1 MRKWGWNK
9 EQAPDRLP
17 LLTTAGV
24 SPWCQQSQ
32 QRRRQRAAGS
42 HPTPPGCFETLPAA
56 SSQGKELYLS
66 RFESICFKDDLPHL
80 TIPEFPKLGLRH
92 CCFYLALHRAVPQC
106 CRSRMLLSM
115 RLLSMHTGGPP
126 APLPS
131 AVLLLWVLVET
142 WNASD
147 WRDEAK
153 PLPCVAGATS
163 HRWVRTSLTAVFRR
177 TWATEYM

>member
-1 MRKWGWNK
+1 MWKWGWNK

-32 QRRRQRAAGS
+32 QCRQQRAAGS

-56 SSQGKELYLS
+56 SSRGKELYLS
-66 RFESICFKDDLPHL
+66 RFKSVCFKDDLPHL

-92 CCFYLALHRAVPQC
+92 CCCYLALCGAVPQC
-106 CRSRMLLSM
+106 CRSR
-115 RLLSMHTGGPP
+115 RLLSMHAGDPP
-126 APLPS
+126 ALLPS
-131 AVLLLWVLVET
+131 AVLLLRVLVET
-142 WNASD
+142 WKASD

-153 PLPCVAGATS
+153 PLPCLAGAAS
-163 HRWVRTSLTAVFRR
+163 HHWVRTSLTAVFQK
-177 TWATEYM
+177 TWAAEFM